1 MTVTQHADHT
11 AAEPG
16 VFGDDVCVLVPMFN
30 EASVVGSVIAELRQ
44 SFSHVVCIDD
54 GSSDRSADV
63 ARTAGATVLR
73 HPVNLGA
80 GAALRTG
87 LEYVLR
93 SPQVTV
99 AVTCDADGQHR
110 VCDAVRVARRALVGD
125 VDVVLGSRFLAA
137 GDAQVPRA
145 RRALL
150 KLATVFTR
158 LTTGL
163 DVTDT
168 HNGLRA
174 FRRRAVEHTN
184 VTLRGM
190 AHASQVLS
198 AIPLHDLSW
207 VEEPVE
213 VNYTEY
219 SLAKGQRGLNAF
231 NILCDLAV
239 HQLRTVR

>member
-1 MTVTQHADHT
+1 MTSPTPQDA
-11 AAEPG
+11 PG
-16 VFGDDVCVLVPMFN
+16 NDRAFGDEVCVLVPMYN
-30 EASVVGSVIAELRQ
+30 EASAVGAVVTELRQ
-44 SFSHVVCIDD
+44 HFDHVVCVDD
-54 GSSDRSADV
+54 GSSDGSGTV
-63 ARTAGATVLR
+63 ARLAGATVLR

-80 GAALRTG
+80 GAAMRTG
-87 LEYVLR
+87 FEYVLR
-93 SPQVTV
+93 NPHVRV

-110 VCDAVRVARRALVGD
+110 VCDAVRLAQRALVGD
-125 VDVVLGSRFLAA
+125 VDVVLGSRFLAG

-145 RRALL
+145 RRVLL

-174 FRRRAVEHTN
+174 FGRRAVECTD

-190 AHASQVLS
+190 AHASQVLG
-198 AIPLHDLSW
+198 AIPEFSLSY

-213 VNYTEY
+213 INYSEY
-219 SLAKGQRGLNAF
+219 SLGKGQRGLNAF

-239 HQLRTVR
+239 HQLRTAR

>member
-1 MTVTQHADHT
+1 MTVAQPTEHVSGPSDR
-11 AAEPG
+11 
-16 VFGDDVCVLVPMFN
+16 FGDEVCVLVPMYN
-30 EASVVGSVIAELRQ
+30 EATAVGAVVLELRQ
-44 SFSHVVCIDD
+44 HFNHVVCIDD
-54 GSSDRSADV
+54 GSSDGSAAV
-63 ARTAGATVLR
+63 ARLAGATVLR

-80 GAALRTG
+80 GAAMRTG
-87 LEYVLR
+87 FEYVLR
-93 SPQVTV
+93 STKVRV

-110 VCDAVRVARRALVGD
+110 VCDAVRLARRALVGD

-150 KLATVFTR
+150 KAATVFTR

-174 FRRRAVEHTN
+174 FGRHAVKCTD

-190 AHASQVLS
+190 AHASQVLA
-198 AIPLHDLSW
+198 AIPEHGLTY

-213 VNYTEY
+213 INYSEY

>member
-1 MTVTQHADHT
+1 MSPLLQHAASDNT
-11 AAEPG
+11 QA
-16 VFGDDVCVLVPMFN
+16 FGSEVCVLVPMYN
-30 EASVVGSVIAELRQ
+30 EAAVVGSVKLKQHFQR
-44 SFSHVVCIDD
+44 VVCIDD
-54 GSSDRSADV
+54 GSTDCSDDV
-63 ARTAGATVLR
+63 ARLAGAMVLR

-87 LEYVLR
+87 FEYILR
-93 SPQVTV
+93 NPDVEV

-125 VDVVLGSRFLAA
+125 VDVVLGSRFLAS
-137 GDAQVPRA
+137 GDSQVPRA

-158 LTTGL
+158 VTTGL

-174 FRRRAVEHTN
+174 FRRPAVQCTD
-184 VTLRGM
+184 VSLRGM

-198 AIPLHDLSW
+198 AIPTNSLSW
-207 VEEPVE
+207 VEEPVDI
-213 VNYTEY
+213 NYTEY
-219 SLAKGQRGLNAF
+219 SLSKGQRGLNAF

-239 HQLRTVR
+239 HQLRTAR

>member
-1 MTVTQHADHT
+1 MTSLVHD
-11 AAEPG
+11 AASG
-16 VFGDDVCVLVPMFN
+16 SARTFGDEVCVLVPMYN
-30 EASVVGSVIAELRQ
+30 EAAVVGSVILELRQ
-44 SFSHVVCIDD
+44 HFQHVVCVDD
-54 GSSDRSADV
+54 GSSDGSAEV
-63 ARTAGATVLR
+63 ARLAGALVLR

-87 LEYVLR
+87 FEYVLR
-93 SPQVTV
+93 NAGVEV

-110 VCDAVRVARRALVGD
+110 VCDALRVARRALVGD

-137 GDAQVPRA
+137 GDSQVPRA

-158 LTTGL
+158 ITTGL

-174 FRRRAVEHTN
+174 FRRTAVQSTD

-198 AIPLHDLSW
+198 AIPMHDLSW

-213 VNYTEY
+213 INYTEY
-219 SLAKGQRGLNAF
+219 SLGKGQRGLNAF
-231 NILCDLAV
+231 NILYDLAV
-239 HQLRTVR
+239 HQLRTAR